1 METFEA
7 VTTRIFY
14 WVGVVTVVNISMYV
28 VFRMCGLIDR
38 ND

>member
-1 METFEA
+1 METFEL

-14 WVGVVTVVNISMYV
+14 WIGLVTVCNISMYI

-38 ND
+38 KD